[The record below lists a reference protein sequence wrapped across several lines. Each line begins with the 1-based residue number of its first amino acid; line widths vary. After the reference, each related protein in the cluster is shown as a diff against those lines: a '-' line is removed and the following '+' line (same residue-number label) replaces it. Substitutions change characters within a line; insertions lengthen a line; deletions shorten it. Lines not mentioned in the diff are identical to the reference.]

1 MSRRDR
7 PHQKRQLAPPQCVR
21 KSTHTC
27 LRESGGGGRGR
38 TGVGDLL
45 LQSCDD
51 MHEVFLL
58 LPRPLLL
65 LLDGFSDRFLNTDVV
80 TVTAVAI
87 AAGAEAAALFI
98 ALVC

>member
-1 MSRRDR
+1 M
-7 PHQKRQLAPPQCVR
+7 
-21 KSTHTC
+21 
-27 LRESGGGGRGR
+27 
-38 TGVGDLL
+38 VGNLL
-45 LQSCDD
+45 LKASNN
-51 MHEVFLL
+51 MKKILLL

-87 AAGAEAAALFI
+87 AAGAEAAEFFI